1 MLSALLSFQDY
12 NESQR
17 SNMRR
22 EESGSGSSQNVSR
35 SVPVPPPPPAATAT
49 VRDPPPRPPKT
60 GVEMIAALQANNGV
74 DNIVVFEEGPVRDYA
89 QFCFFSK
96 PQGDVALFIVIRSSS
111 PETVPKVLQV
121 VHQTKSILHAAGE
134 DDELYQYVHYDKD
147 DTRISP
153 GGKKAPR
160 VIKLDDGA
168 DKYQPPSSL
177 TVHLSKIPMPELQP
191 RVKAPD
197 VTKAPPLPPPPLK
210 EEGKGRA
217 KEKEDKKKQRER
229 EKREKE
235 EAEAARRRA
244 KSKDKG
250 KA

>member
-1 MLSALLSFQDY
+1 M
-12 NESQR
+12 
-17 SNMRR
+17 
-22 EESGSGSSQNVSR
+22 
-35 SVPVPPPPPAATAT
+35 
-49 VRDPPPRPPKT
+49 
-60 GVEMIAALQANNGV
+60 
-74 DNIVVFEEGPVRDYA
+74 
-89 QFCFFSK
+89 
-96 PQGDVALFIVIRSSS
+96 
-111 PETVPKVLQV
+111 KVLQV

-147 DTRISP
+147 DSRISP

-197 VTKAPPLPPPPLK
+197 VIKAPPPPPPLR
-210 EEGKGRA
+210 EEERGKGKAR
-217 KEKEDKKKQRER
+217 EKEDKKKQKER
-229 EKREKE
+229 EKRERE
-235 EAEAARRRA
+235 EAETARRRA